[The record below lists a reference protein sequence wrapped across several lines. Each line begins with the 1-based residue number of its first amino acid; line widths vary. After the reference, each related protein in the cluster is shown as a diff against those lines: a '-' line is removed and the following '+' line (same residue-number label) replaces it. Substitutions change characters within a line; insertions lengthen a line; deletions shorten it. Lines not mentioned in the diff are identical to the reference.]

1 MPARNT
7 AVTEPAERVLVI
19 TRDFDA
25 PRSLVFKAWTSPEHL
40 MRWWGPHGFTVLSCD
55 MDLRVG
61 GAWHLRMRSPTG
73 VEDRQVGVIREL
85 VEPEL
90 LVFSYAFADES
101 GKPGHETTVTVRFAD
116 LGAKPEGKTRLTVHQ
131 AVFESVKVR
140 DDHVN
145 GWGEALDHL
154 ADYVKRNQE

>member
-25 PRSLVFKAWTSPEHL
+25 PRSLVFKAWTSPDHL
-40 MRWWGPHGFTVLSCD
+40 MRWWGPHGFTVVSCD

-85 VEPEL
+85 VEPER
-90 LVFSYAFADES
+90 LVFTYAFVDEN
-101 GKPGHETTVTVRFAD
+101 GNRGHETIVTVSFAD
-116 LGAKPEGKTRLTVHQ
+116 VGGKTRLTVHQ

-154 ADYVKRNQE
+154 ADYVKSNQE